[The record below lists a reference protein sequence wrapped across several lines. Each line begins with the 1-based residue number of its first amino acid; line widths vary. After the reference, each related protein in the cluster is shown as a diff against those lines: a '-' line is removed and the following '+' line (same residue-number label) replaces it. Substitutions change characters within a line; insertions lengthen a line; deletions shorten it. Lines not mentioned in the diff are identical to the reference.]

1 MGLPRNPEVMKGSYV
16 PAGDDEKEQPSQ
28 HRMHRQEVRV
38 TGTSEEALCVIPIE
52 EPREVRE
59 QKPILFFIQFGLS
72 PAIFCNKH
80 SRIETIVILCV
91 IWYPK
96 RQNT

>member
-1 MGLPRNPEVMKGSYV
+1 MGLPRKPEVMKGSYV

-59 QKPILFFIQFGLS
+59 QKPILFF
-72 PAIFCNKH
+72 NKH